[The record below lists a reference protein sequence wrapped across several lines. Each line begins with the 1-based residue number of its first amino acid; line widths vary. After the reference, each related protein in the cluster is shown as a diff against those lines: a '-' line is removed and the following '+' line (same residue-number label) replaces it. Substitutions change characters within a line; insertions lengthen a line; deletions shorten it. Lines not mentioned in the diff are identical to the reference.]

1 MGNQKRSKTTGFAFV
16 MTDTSGRPNSEDR
29 KLIRS
34 HVMRGKNTRAS
45 RAAPK
50 RAAAP
55 WAAYDID
62 TAGSVQETESP
73 EALPIPVGRPGS
85 EVALRYNDNKRASQR
100 EVLHA
105 SNDLDMFRF
114 AEDVDDISRS
124 MLFEYYGFIK
134 ETMYPIE
141 WCLSFDASKTPWFYW
156 LLSDAAFLNSMLFTV
171 GLLHDSVEG
180 KTSKRTNFHVWRT
193 LKLLNKHIT
202 DKDLALADST
212 IATVVSMCM
221 VSEIFG
227 DRDGATAHVRGL
239 RRIVE
244 LRGGI
249 ESFGHN
255 LQLQVKICRVDIGW
269 SLCTGEKPLYYRD
282 GIDWGSSL
290 GRKLG
295 DLPAGFQRSRDRCRI
310 RLLADS
316 FDPRLGNVFQDLH
329 DFSLLANYLAET
341 GQKIEPH
348 VFQNLMTSV
357 QYRLLYLE
365 PATRAGVADMFR
377 LGMSSYITTLF
388 LKVHGAKIPLAALT
402 SQLRSVCRQFEV
414 ADASTAAVRL
424 LVAWTLVTGAISV
437 FDGNEDDDAWLIPK
451 LASLRDSLGAT
462 WPEAEARLGEVMWVE
477 LAHSSQGV
485 KVFEKL
491 VLHVAK
497 VPPTKASPRSR
508 WRLDSPASSHQ
519 GRFSSTQDV
528 VGAVV
533 V

>member
-1 MGNQKRSKTTGFAFV
+1 MTVAETTGFAFV

-73 EALPIPVGRPGS
+73 EP
-85 EVALRYNDNKRASQR
+85 YQR
-100 EVLHA
+100 QVLHA

-134 ETMYPIE
+134 ETMYPVE
-141 WCLSFDASKTPWFYW
+141 WCLSFDASKMPWFYW
-156 LLSDAAFLNSMLFTV
+156 LLSDAAFLNSVLFTV
-171 GLLHDSVEG
+171 GLLHDSAEG
-180 KTSKRTNFHVWRT
+180 KTSKRTSFHVWRT
-193 LKLLNKHIT
+193 LKLINEHIT
-202 DKDLALADST
+202 DKDLALAESSV
-212 IATVVSMCM
+212 ATVVSM
-221 VSEIFG
+221 G
-227 DRDGATAHVRGL
+227 P

-249 ESFGHN
+249 ESFEHN

-269 SLCTGEKPLYYRD
+269 SLCTGERPLYYRD
-282 GIDWGSSL
+282 GIDWGSYL

-329 DFSLLANYLAET
+329 DFSLLANHLAET

-365 PATRAGVADMFR
+365 PATTRAGVAEMFR
-377 LGMSSYITTLF
+377 LGMTSYMTTLVPQGPRGQDPAGG
-388 LKVHGAKIPLAALT
+388 LDQPAP
-402 SQLRSVCRQFEV
+402 
-414 ADASTAAVRL
+414 
-424 LVAWTLVTGAISV
+424 
-437 FDGNEDDDAWLIPK
+437 

-485 KVFEKL
+485 KVFKKL

-497 VPPTKASPRSR
+497 VPPTTKAV
-508 WRLDSPASSHQ
+508 PAKQ
-519 GRFSSTQDV
+519 MAAG
-528 VGAVV
+528 
-533 V
+533 